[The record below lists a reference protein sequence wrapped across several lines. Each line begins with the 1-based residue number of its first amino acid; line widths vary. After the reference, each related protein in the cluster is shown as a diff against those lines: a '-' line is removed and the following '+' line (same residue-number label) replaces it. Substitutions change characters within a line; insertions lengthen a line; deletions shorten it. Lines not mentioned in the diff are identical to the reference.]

1 MTFQLRQKLDVNEFL
16 KRADSIPVVD
26 VRSPSEFMSGHI
38 PGAYNI
44 PLFDDDQRKAVGIK
58 YKESGRNDSIIE
70 GLRLTGPLFHT
81 MLETALKI
89 SDENRLLVHCWRGG
103 MRSEAMAW
111 LFSQA
116 GIEADVLEGGYKA
129 YRQHILNSFTGNK
142 KMIIL
147 GGLTGSG
154 KTEILRYLRN
164 SGEQVLDLEG
174 LANHKGSAFGSLGQ
188 NPQPT
193 SEHFANLLYEQWR
206 RADSS
211 KPLWVED
218 ESKNIGTVFMPGEF
232 YLNMQKQPA
241 VVLLIDLKIRL
252 PRLVSEYAGYPAAD
266 LISSV
271 RRISKRLGGNNSK
284 EAISSIEKGNF
295 AKAAEI
301 ALKYYDKAYL
311 YGLKKKPADKII
323 YIESDTD
330 DIRINAEKI
339 LKASKSFQDS

>member
-1 MTFQLRQKLDVNEFL
+1 
-16 KRADSIPVVD
+16 
-26 VRSPSEFMSGHI
+26 
-38 PGAYNI
+38 
-44 PLFDDDQRKAVGIK
+44 
-58 YKESGRNDSIIE
+58 
-70 GLRLTGPLFHT
+70 
-81 MLETALKI
+81 
-89 SDENRLLVHCWRGG
+89 
-103 MRSEAMAW
+103 
-111 LFSQA
+111 
-116 GIEADVLEGGYKA
+116 
-129 YRQHILNSFTGNK
+129 
-142 KMIIL
+142 
-147 GGLTGSG
+147 
-154 KTEILRYLRN
+154 
-164 SGEQVLDLEG
+164 
-174 LANHKGSAFGSLGQ
+174 
-188 NPQPT
+188 
-193 SEHFANLLYEQWR
+193 
-206 RADSS
+206 
-211 KPLWVED
+211 
-218 ESKNIGTVFMPGEF
+218 MPGEF